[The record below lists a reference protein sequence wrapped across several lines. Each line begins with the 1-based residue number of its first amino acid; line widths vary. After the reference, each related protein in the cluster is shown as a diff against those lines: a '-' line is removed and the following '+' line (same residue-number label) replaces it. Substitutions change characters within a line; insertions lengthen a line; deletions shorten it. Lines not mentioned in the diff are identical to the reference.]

1 MSEAEPGLFEAA
13 EIASTP
19 EKPAEPGVARTR
31 EPQRAQAEIRFS
43 VPDDL
48 VAPSNPARLFW
59 EILGRLDLT
68 AFGLEC
74 GSVEGKAGRAM
85 LSPRMLLT
93 LWLYGISE
101 GVGSA
106 REIERLT
113 KRDTVYRWIV
123 GDLEVSHHK
132 LSRFRVGHGEALNG
146 LMTDVLAS
154 LMEKGLLSLDLVADD
169 GTRTRAAASAPSF
182 RTYGSLLEC
191 RAQAAL
197 HLKAVLAAAE
207 DPEYTRAQHTRRA
220 VAARDFQQRV
230 EAAIATVAEIQE
242 QRTPAENRKLK
253 PARASTTD
261 AEARVMKM
269 GDGGFR
275 PAYNVQYSVAG
286 SELGGPRTIVAVQV
300 TNVGSDMGDL
310 TPMAEQVEER
320 TGQLPKVVLADGGH
334 AKAEDITTVKG
345 MDIDVLVPPPENA
358 KSIDKLKAEG
368 AGAELIDWRERMA
381 TPEAAKAYRARAGLC
396 ELANAHQKSHHGL
409 THFLVRGL
417 DKVTC
422 VTLLSAIAFNLSQH
436 ASHLLR

>member
-1 MSEAEPGLFEAA
+1 MFEAS
-13 EIASTP
+13 EIGSTS

-31 EPQRAQAEIRFS
+31 EPQRGQAEIRFS

-48 VAPSNPARLFW
+48 VTPSNPARLFW
-59 EILGRLDLT
+59 ELLGRLDLT

-74 GSVEGKAGRAM
+74 GSVEGKAGRSM

-93 LWLYGISE
+93 LWLYAISE

-154 LMEKGLLSLDLVADD
+154 LMEKGLLSLDLIADD

-197 HLKAVLAAAE
+197 HLKAVLAAAD

-220 VAARDFQQRV
+220 TAARDFQQRV
-230 EAAIATVAEIQE
+230 EAAIATVTEIQE
-242 QRTPAENRKLK
+242 QRTPAQNQKLK

-286 SELGGPRTIVAVQV
+286 SELGGPRTIVAAQV

-310 TPMAEQVEER
+310 TPMVKQVEER
-320 TGQLPKVVLADGGH
+320 TGQLPKVILADGGH
-334 AKAEDITTVKG
+334 AKAEDITTLKG
-345 MDIDVLVPPPENA
+345 MGVDVLVPPPTNA
-358 KSIDKLKAEG
+358 KSIDRLKAEG
-368 AGAELIDWRERMA
+368 ARAEVINWRERMD

-396 ELANAHQKSHHGL
+396 ELVNAHQKSHHGL
-409 THFLVRGL
+409 TQFLVRGL

>member
-1 MSEAEPGLFEAA
+1 MSESGPGLFAA
-13 EIASTP
+13 SEIASTSGRP
-19 EKPAEPGVARTR
+19 TEPGVTRTR

-48 VAPSNPARLFW
+48 VALSNPARLFW
-59 EILGRLDLT
+59 EVLGKLDLT

-74 GSVEGKAGRAM
+74 GSVEGKAGRSM

-93 LWLYGISE
+93 LWLYAISE

-106 REIERLT
+106 RQIERLT

-123 GDLEVSHHK
+123 GDLEVSHHT

-154 LMEKGLLSLDLVADD
+154 LMEKGLLSLDLVAED

-197 HLKAVLAAAE
+197 HLKAVLAAAD

-220 VAARDFQQRV
+220 AAARDFQQRV
-230 EAAIATVAEIQE
+230 EAAIATVTEIQE
-242 QRTPAENRKLK
+242 QRTPAQNRKLK

-286 SELGGPRTIVAVQV
+286 SELGGPRTIVAAQV
-300 TNVGSDMGDL
+300 TNIGSDMGDL
-310 TPMAEQVEER
+310 TPMATQVEQR
-320 TGQLPKVVLADGGH
+320 TGQLPKAVLADGGH
-334 AKAEDITTVKG
+334 AKAEDITALRG
-345 MDIDVLVPPPENA
+345 MGVDVLVPSAENA
-358 KSIDKLKAEG
+358 KSVEQLKKEG
-368 AGAELIDWRERMA
+368 AAPEVIAWRERME
-381 TPEAAKAYRARAGLC
+381 TPDAAQTYRARAGLC

-409 THFLVRGL
+409 EQFLVRGL
-417 DKVTC
+417 EKVTC

-436 ASHLLR
+436 ASHLLS